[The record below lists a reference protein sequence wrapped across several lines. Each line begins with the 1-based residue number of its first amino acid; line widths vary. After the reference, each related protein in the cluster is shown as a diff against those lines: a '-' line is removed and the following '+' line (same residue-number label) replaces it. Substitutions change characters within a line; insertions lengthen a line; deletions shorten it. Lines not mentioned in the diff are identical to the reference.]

1 MRKIFH
7 SQEIKCWGS
16 TWRGFRGVI
25 LKRNDVDQDYGD
37 NGIDEKMRRY
47 FWNMLEI
54 KNIGI
59 SPAVE
64 EEKEKETGIFGL
76 IVAQFTNIIS

>member
-1 MRKIFH
+1 MLRIY
-7 SQEIKCWGS
+7 
-16 TWRGFRGVI
+16 WRGFRGVI

-59 SPAVE
+59 IPAVE